1 MLHSALASAGL
12 PPGDNPQPNKVI
24 SRVFTIIKVVVI
36 VLISVD
42 IIVSLLVIS
51 DGQLRSFLLSIR
63 QQDHSLQVLGRS

>member
-24 SRVFTIIKVVVI
+24 SRVFIVVNCQHCVI

-63 QQDHSLQVLGRS
+63 QQDHYL